1 MSRDP
6 HQRQPLQG
14 AVGAHEVLDEVV
26 RWCHQELRRGG
37 VLGQDPTL
45 AQDRDPVAHLDR
57 LVDVVGDEQ
66 DRLAHLGL
74 EAQELVLELLAV
86 DRVDGPERLV
96 HQHHTGVGGERARH
110 PDALLL
116 AARELRRVAVAKRRV
131 DPHQAHQ
138 LLDPSVDAG
147 SIPTAQPRNG
157 GDVVGD
163 RAVGEQPDLLDHV
176 ADLAPQLGGR
186 ALAHGGVADE
196 DVALGDLDHAVDH
209 PHRGRLAASRR
220 TDEDADVA
228 ARHLEVELSQGR
240 LLGARV
246 ALRRPPE
253 GDRGGLHR
261 PVRGCL
267 GPPRT
272 LARGDPDASRAP
284 V

>member
-1 MSRDP
+1 MAYWART
-6 HQRQPLQG
+6 
-14 AVGAHEVLDEVV
+14 
-26 RWCHQELRRGG
+26 
-37 VLGQDPTL
+37 PTL

-86 DRVDGPERLV
+86 DRVDRPERLV

-186 ALAHGGVADE
+186 ALPHGGVPDE

-228 ARHLEVELSQGR
+228 ARHLEIELR
-240 LLGARV
+240 ARP
-246 ALRRPPE
+246 AARRPGSASSP
-253 GDRGGLHR
+253 GGRRPRGPPR
-261 PVRGCL
+261 ARRGCL

-272 LARGDPDASRAP
+272 LARGDPSEPAP